1 MELAEYRRMAEVEDV
16 HWWYRSTR
24 ALLQQLLA
32 SSLAPAAGSSTWDAA
47 PARPA
52 GGSASGV
59 TSSPSTSSC
68 EALTLFGE
76 RHNSIGLVAAD
87 AGRLP
92 LATDAF
98 DAVVC
103 VTVLCHRSIAE
114 PAAVVR
120 ELARVVRPGGVL
132 CLWEPGVKRLHR
144 AHDRVTHT
152 GRRFSRRELAG
163 YVTAAG
169 LTLERSTGAYSFLV
183 PAAAAKTLVERGEV
197 ASDLDHHAGGLRG
210 VLGGL
215 AVGRAA
221 AAATRR
227 PAVRAHRGGRRPQ
240 ARLTFSRARR
250 RPRSRRAPAA
260 RRRRARARC
269 RPDRRPTVAGRA
281 RPNPRR
287 AP

>member
-32 SSLAPAAGSSTWDAA
+32 DSTGSGGRFLDVGCGTGATGGWLADRGDLVAVDFE
-47 PARPA
+47 R
-52 GGSASGV
+52 
-59 TSSPSTSSC
+59 

-76 RHNSIGLVAAD
+76 RHDSIGLVAAD

-92 LATDAF
+92 LATGAF

-103 VTVLCHRSIAE
+103 VTVLCHRSIAD

-132 CLWEPGVKRLHR
+132 CLWEPGVKRLDR

-163 YVTAAG
+163 YVTGAG

-197 ASDLDHHAGGLRG
+197 ESDLDHHAGGLRG

-215 AVGRAA
+215 ASAERKVLRRVDLPFGLTVVAVGRK
-221 AAATRR
+221 
-227 PAVRAHRGGRRPQ
+227 
-240 ARLTFSRARR
+240 
-250 RPRSRRAPAA
+250 
-260 RRRRARARC
+260 
-269 RPDRRPTVAGRA
+269 AG
-281 RPNPRR
+281 
-287 AP
+287 

>member
-32 SSLAPAAGSSTWDAA
+32 GSLGS
-47 PARPA
+47 
-52 GGSASGV
+52 GGRFLDVGCGTGATGGWLAEHGDLV
-59 TSSPSTSSC
+59 AVDF
-68 EALTLFGE
+68 ERQALTLFGE

-87 AGRLP
+87 AGQLP
-92 LATDAF
+92 LATDGF

-103 VTVLCHRSIAE
+103 VTVLCHRSIVE

-132 CLWEPGVKRLHR
+132 CLWEPGVKRLDR

-152 GRRFSRRELAG
+152 GRRFSRRELAS
-163 YVTAAG
+163 YVAGAG
-169 LTLERSTGAYSFLV
+169 LTLERSTGAYAFLV

-197 ASDLDHHAGGLRG
+197 ESDLDHHAGGLRG

-215 AVGRAA
+215 ASAERRLLRHVDLPFGLTVVAVGRK
-221 AAATRR
+221 
-227 PAVRAHRGGRRPQ
+227 P
-240 ARLTFSRARR
+240 S
-250 RPRSRRAPAA
+250 
-260 RRRRARARC
+260 
-269 RPDRRPTVAGRA
+269 
-281 RPNPRR
+281 
-287 AP
+287 

>member
-32 SSLAPAAGSSTWDAA
+32 DSLGP
-47 PARPA
+47 
-52 GGSASGV
+52 GGRFLDVGCGTGATGGWLAERGDLV
-59 TSSPSTSSC
+59 AVDF
-68 EALTLFGE
+68 ERQALTLFGE

-87 AGRLP
+87 AGELP
-92 LATDAF
+92 LAADGF

-103 VTVLCHRSIAE
+103 VTVLCHRSIVD

-132 CLWEPGVKRLHR
+132 CLWEPGGKRLDR

-163 YVTAAG
+163 YVTSAG
-169 LTLERSTGAYSFLV
+169 LTLERSTGAYAFLV
-183 PAAAAKTLVERGEV
+183 PAAAAKTLIERGEV

-215 AVGRAA
+215 ASAERRLLRRVDLPFGLTVVAIGRK
-221 AAATRR
+221 
-227 PAVRAHRGGRRPQ
+227 PGK
-240 ARLTFSRARR
+240 L
-250 RPRSRRAPAA
+250 
-260 RRRRARARC
+260 
-269 RPDRRPTVAGRA
+269 
-281 RPNPRR
+281 
-287 AP
+287 

>member
-32 SSLAPAAGSSTWDAA
+32 GSTGSGGRFLDVGCGTGATGGWLADRGDLVAVDFE
-47 PARPA
+47 R
-52 GGSASGV
+52 
-59 TSSPSTSSC
+59 

-76 RHNSIGLVAAD
+76 RHNSIGLIAAD
-87 AGRLP
+87 AGSLP
-92 LATDAF
+92 LATGAF

-103 VTVLCHRSIAE
+103 VTVLCHRSIAD

-132 CLWEPGVKRLHR
+132 CLWEPGVKRLDR

-163 YVTAAG
+163 YVTGAG
-169 LTLERSTGAYSFLV
+169 LILERSTGAYSFLI

-197 ASDLDHHAGGLRG
+197 ESDLDHHAGGLRG

-215 AVGRAA
+215 ATAERKVLERVDLPFGLTVVAVGRK
-221 AAATRR
+221 
-227 PAVRAHRGGRRPQ
+227 
-240 ARLTFSRARR
+240 
-250 RPRSRRAPAA
+250 
-260 RRRRARARC
+260 
-269 RPDRRPTVAGRA
+269 AG
-281 RPNPRR
+281 
-287 AP
+287 

>member
-32 SSLAPAAGSSTWDAA
+32 GSTRVRAAGFSTWDAA
-47 PARPA
+47 PARRA
-52 GGSASGV
+52 DGSRNGA
-59 TSSPSTSSC
+59 TSSPSTSNC

-76 RHNSIGLVAAD
+76 RHDSIGLVAAD

-92 LATDAF
+92 LATGAF

-183 PAAAAKTLVERGEV
+183 PAAARQDA
-197 ASDLDHHAGGLRG
+197 
-210 VLGGL
+210 
-215 AVGRAA
+215 
-221 AAATRR
+221 
-227 PAVRAHRGGRRPQ
+227 
-240 ARLTFSRARR
+240 
-250 RPRSRRAPAA
+250 
-260 RRRRARARC
+260 RRAR
-269 RPDRRPTVAGRA
+269 
-281 RPNPRR
+281 
-287 AP
+287 

>member
-24 ALLQQLLA
+24 ALLQQLLDGSTGSPGRFLDVGCGTGA
-32 SSLAPAAGSSTWDAA
+32 TGGWLAERGDLVAVDFE
-47 PARPA
+47 R
-52 GGSASGV
+52 
-59 TSSPSTSSC
+59 

-87 AGRLP
+87 AGSLP
-92 LATDAF
+92 LATGAF
-98 DAVVC
+98 DVVVC
-103 VTVLCHRSIAE
+103 VTVLCHRSI
-114 PAAVVR
+114 PDPSTVVR

-132 CLWEPGVKRLHR
+132 CLWEPGVKRLDR

-197 ASDLDHHAGGLRG
+197 ESDLDHHAGGLRG

-215 AVGRAA
+215 ASAERRVLRRVDLPFGLSVVAVGRK
-221 AAATRR
+221 T
-227 PAVRAHRGGRRPQ
+227 G
-240 ARLTFSRARR
+240 
-250 RPRSRRAPAA
+250 
-260 RRRRARARC
+260 
-269 RPDRRPTVAGRA
+269 
-281 RPNPRR
+281 
-287 AP
+287 

>member
-1 MELAEYRRMAEVEDV
+1 MELAEYRRMADTEDV

-24 ALLQQLLA
+24 ALLQQLLEPSVA
-32 SSLAPAAGSSTWDAA
+32 SAARLLDVGCGTGAT
-47 PARPA
+47 
-52 GGSASGV
+52 GGWLGDRGDLVAV
-59 TSSPSTSSC
+59 DFER

-76 RHNSIGLVAAD
+76 RHNSVGLVAAD
-87 AGRLP
+87 AGQLP
-92 LATDAF
+92 LASDAF

-103 VTVLCHRSIAE
+103 VTVLCHRSIVE
-114 PAAVVR
+114 PAAVVG

-163 YVTAAG
+163 YATAAG

-197 ASDLDHHAGGLRG
+197 ESDLDHHAGGLRG

-215 AVGRAA
+215 AAA
-221 AAATRR
+221 ERR
-227 PAVRAHRGGRRPQ
+227 LLRRTDLPFGLSVVAV
-240 ARLTFSRARR
+240 ARK
-250 RPRSRRAPAA
+250 P
-260 RRRRARARC
+260 
-269 RPDRRPTVAGRA
+269 G
-281 RPNPRR
+281 
-287 AP
+287 